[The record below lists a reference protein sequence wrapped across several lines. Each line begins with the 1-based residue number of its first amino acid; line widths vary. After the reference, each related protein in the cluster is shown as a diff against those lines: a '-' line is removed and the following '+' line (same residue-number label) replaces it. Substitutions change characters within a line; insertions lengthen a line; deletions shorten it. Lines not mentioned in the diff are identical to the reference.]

1 MSIEMYRRQV
11 NTCQQNIAKLQ
22 ADKGKLS
29 VKAAAAL
36 KKKQDALAAAGRS
49 TSSSTINMKLR
60 EADRYASDNSR
71 ATIEMAKLDSKIAD
85 EHKKLV
91 AAQSKVSQEETRELK
106 KQDAAKKKRDAEL
119 KKQQADHKR
128 TEQARERRMREMGA
142 GLARHE
148 DLHAEVAL
156 QIQML
161 KALPEQITVLFM
173 ASDPGT
179 NKLALDEEAR
189 SIGEK
194 LRASQHRDAVN
205 FQTRWAVRP
214 MDILQA
220 INELH
225 PTIVHFSG
233 HGTSADALVLQD
245 DHGRPKHVSKEGIV
259 SAIAFGSDSV
269 KLVFFNTCFSFNQAR
284 SSVEK
289 IDAAIGMNREIGDEA
304 ARVFSSQFYSS
315 IGFGHSIPKA
325 FAQATSALMMEDLT
339 QCDIPELHLKEGLS
353 DEDLT
358 LVRPSTTSSKKP

>member
-1 MSIEMYRRQV
+1 MSIETYRRQV
-11 NTCQQNIAKLQ
+11 STSQQNIAKLQ

-29 VKAAAAL
+29 VKVAAAL

-49 TSSSTINMKLR
+49 TSASTINMKQR
-60 EADRYASDNSR
+60 EAARYASDQSK
-71 ATIEMAKLDSKIAD
+71 AMVDMAKLDSKIAD

-91 AAQSKVSQEETRELK
+91 AAQCKVGQEEAREKK
-106 KQDAAKKKRDAEL
+106 KQDAAKKKRDADL
-119 KKQQADHKR
+119 KKQQ
-128 TEQARERRMREMGA
+128 TEQKRADQTQERRMREIGA
-142 GLARHE
+142 GLSRHE
-148 DLHAEVAL
+148 GLHAETAL
-156 QIQML
+156 QIEML
-161 KALPEQITVLFM
+161 KALPEQITVLFF

-194 LRASQHRDAVN
+194 LRASEYRDAVD

-245 DHGRPKHVSKEGIV
+245 DHGRPKHVSKDGIV
-259 SAIAFGSDSV
+259 SAIAFGSESV

-289 IDAAIGMNREIGDEA
+289 IDAAIGMNREIGDGG

-315 IGFGHSIPKA
+315 IGFGYSIPKA
-325 FAQATSALMMEDLT
+325 FEQAKSALMMEDIS
-339 QCDIPELHLKEGLS
+339 QSDIPELHLKVGLS
-353 DEDLT
+353 EEELT
-358 LVRPSTTSSKKP
+358 LVRPR

>member
-1 MSIEMYRRQV
+1 MWRREQ
-11 NTCQQNIAKLQ
+11 
-22 ADKGKLS
+22 
-29 VKAAAAL
+29 
-36 KKKQDALAAAGRS
+36 
-49 TSSSTINMKLR
+49 
-60 EADRYASDNSR
+60 
-71 ATIEMAKLDSKIAD
+71 
-85 EHKKLV
+85 
-91 AAQSKVSQEETRELK
+91 K

-119 KKQQADHKR
+119 KKQQTEHKR
-128 TEQARERRMREMGA
+128 TEQIRERRMREIGA

-148 DLHAEVAL
+148 DLHVETAL

-161 KALPEQITVLFM
+161 RALPERITVLFM

-194 LRASQHRDAVN
+194 LRASEYRDAVN

-259 SAIAFGSDSV
+259 SAIAFGSESV

-289 IDAAIGMNREIGDEA
+289 IDAAIGMNREIGDEG

-315 IGFGHSIPKA
+315 IGFGYSIPKA
-325 FAQATSALMMEDLT
+325 FEQAKSALMMEDLS
-339 QCDIPELHLKEGLS
+339 QSDIPELHLKEGLS

-358 LVRPSTTSSKKP
+358 LVRPLAKSKNRNSRA